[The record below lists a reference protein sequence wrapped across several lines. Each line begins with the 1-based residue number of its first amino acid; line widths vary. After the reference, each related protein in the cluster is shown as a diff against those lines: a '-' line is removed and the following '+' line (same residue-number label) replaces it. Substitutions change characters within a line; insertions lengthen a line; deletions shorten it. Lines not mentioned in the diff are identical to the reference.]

1 MSRLALALSAALVTA
16 TATVALSA
24 TAHAQGQRPVTNTPR
39 MANVNA
45 TAGTGPAATPPD
57 TGHVITFNRE
67 VFTYDAAGHRDPFLS
82 LLKSSA
88 IRPLITD
95 LRLTTVA
102 YDANGS
108 SSVAVLRD
116 LGTKEQYK
124 VKTGSQLGRMRVM
137 RIDPKTVTFAIEEFG
152 FSRQQTLTLGD
163 STRTR
168 TP

>member
-1 MSRLALALSAALVTA
+1 MNKRSQALVLTA
-16 TATVALSA
+16 ATLLAVPVVAY
-24 TAHAQGQRPVTNTPR
+24 AQTKAKTSQMVSRTVGGP
-39 MANVNA
+39 
-45 TAGTGPAATPPD
+45 PAASPVD
-57 TGHVITFNRE
+57 TSHVVTLNRE
-67 VFTYDAAGHRDPFLS
+67 VFTYDADGRRDPFLS

-124 VKTGSQLGRMRVM
+124 VKTGSQLGRMRVV

-152 FSRQQTLTLGD
+152 FSRQETLTLGD